1 MFTRLHFEDWRVI
14 CHYLGALVL
23 LMAAAMCI
31 PFFLGLLLGEYDNA
45 AMFLKSIGITTI
57 CGALLAMAKVD
68 KCNMVWHQALVVTG
82 LSWLV
87 LSFFGSLPL
96 WFSGHYATFQDAF
109 FEGVSGI
116 TATGLS
122 LAIDLDHMALS
133 MITWRF
139 VLHLAGGIG
148 VLVIA
153 LALGIFGTGAGAASV
168 YQAEAREGRVMP
180 EVRSMARF
188 IFRVSA
194 TVICVG
200 IIVCAIPLLL
210 GGQEPLRAFFSSLWI
225 TISAFATGGMV
236 GQSMGIMAYHSWPL
250 EVITMCLMFF
260 GIINFTL
267 YGEIWRGRLRNLFK
281 DIEVRTMATWIFAL
295 MLVVAIVIMAGNYFD
310 DFFALVRRA
319 LYLVVSA
326 STNVGF
332 STVYPGQLMYAM
344 GSGVFFLIGVGMIV
358 GGSSSSTTGGI
369 KAFRIGI
376 IAKTIVQTV
385 REALVPDHVRPRTF
399 YYHMGRKLL
408 TPDLASSALTI
419 FLMYIL
425 TFAIGAVVGIL
436 CGYDALPAIF
446 ESISAASNGGLSS
459 GSVSAGMPRF
469 LEGVYIVEMLL
480 GRLEFVAVFAM
491 LLQFFQSLLPIDRTE
506 LIKRKRKEGSR

>member
-1 MFTRLHFEDWRVI
+1 MFTRLHFEDWRII

-23 LMAAAMCI
+23 IMAAAMCV
-31 PFFLGLLLGEYDNA
+31 PFVIALVLGEYSSA
-45 AMFLKSIGITTI
+45 AKFIKAIGITML
-57 CGALLAMAKVD
+57 CGSVLVLAKIERCD
-68 KCNMVWHQALVVTG
+68 MVWHQALVVTG
-82 LSWLV
+82 LSWFV

-96 WFSGHYATFQDAF
+96 WFSGHYASFQDAL

-122 LAIDLDHMALS
+122 LVIDIDHMALS
-133 MITWRF
+133 MVTWRF
-139 VLHLAGGIG
+139 VLHLMGGIG

-153 LALGIFGTGAGAASV
+153 LALGVFGTGAGAASI

-180 EVRSMARF
+180 EIRTMARF
-188 IFRVSA
+188 IGYVSV
-194 TVICVG
+194 TVICAG
-200 IIVCAIPLLL
+200 MIACAIPLLL

-225 TISAFATGGMV
+225 AISAFATGGMT

-250 EVITMCLMFF
+250 EAVTLCLMFF
-260 GIINFTL
+260 GVINFTL
-267 YGEIWRGRLRNLFK
+267 YGQVWKGRLEHFFK
-281 DIEVRTMATWIFAL
+281 DIEVRTLAAWIFAL
-295 MLVVAIVIMAGNYFD
+295 MIVLAIVIMAGSYFD
-310 DFFALVRRA
+310 NFFALVRRV

-326 STNVGF
+326 ATNVGF
-332 STVYPGQLMYAM
+332 STVYSGQLIYAM
-344 GSGVFFLIGVGMIV
+344 GSGAFFMIGVGMII

-376 IAKTIVQTV
+376 ICKTIVQMV
-385 REALVPDHVRPRTF
+385 REALVPDNVRPRTF

-408 TPDLASSALTI
+408 TADLASSALTI

-425 TFAIGAVVGIL
+425 TFAVGSVAGII

-459 GSVSAGMPRF
+459 GIVSTGMPKV
-469 LEGVYIVEMLL
+469 LEAIYIVEMLL

-491 LLQFFQSLLPIDRTE
+491 LLQFFLSLIPLDRTRGA
-506 LIKRKRKEGSR
+506 KKPGRVRS

>member
-1 MFTRLHFEDWRVI
+1 MFTRLHFDDWRVI
-14 CHYLGALVL
+14 CHYLGALIL

-31 PFFLGLLLGEYDNA
+31 PFFLGLALGEYDSA
-45 AMFLKSIGITTI
+45 AMFLKSIGITLV
-57 CGALLAMAKVD
+57 CGSLLVMAQIE
-68 KCNMVWHQALVVTG
+68 KCDMVWHQALVVTG
-82 LSWLV
+82 LSWFV
-87 LSFFGSLPL
+87 LSLFGSLPL
-96 WFSGHYATFQDAF
+96 WFSGHYASFQDAL

-139 VLHLAGGIG
+139 VLHLMGGIG

-153 LALGIFGTGAGAASV
+153 LALGIFGTGAGAASI

-180 EVRSMARF
+180 EIRSMARF

-194 TVICVG
+194 VVIVVG
-200 IIVCAIPLLL
+200 VVACIIPLLV
-210 GGQEPLRAFFSSLWI
+210 GGQAPLRAFFSSLWI

-260 GIINFTL
+260 GVINFTL
-267 YGEIWRGRLRNLFK
+267 YGDIWKGRLRNFFK
-281 DIEVRTMATWIFAL
+281 DIEIHTLAVWIL
-295 MLVVAIVIMAGNYFD
+295 SLVLVLSVVIMAGSYFD
-310 DFFALVRRA
+310 DFFALVRRV
-319 LYLVVSA
+319 LYLAVSA

-344 GSGVFFLIGVGMIV
+344 GSGAFFLIGVGMIV

-425 TFAIGAVVGIL
+425 TFAVGSVVGIL
-436 CGYDALPAIF
+436 LGYDALPAIF

-459 GSVSAGMPRF
+459 GIVSPGMPKL
-469 LEGVYIVEMLL
+469 LEGVYIIEMLL
-480 GRLEFVAVFAM
+480 GRLEFVAMFAM
-491 LLQFFQSLLPIDRTE
+491 LLQFFLSLSIVDKLRGIGRRR
-506 LIKRKRKEGSR
+506 RK

>member
-1 MFTRLHFEDWRVI
+1 MFTRLHFEDWRII

-23 LMAAAMCI
+23 IMAAAMLV
-31 PFFLGLLLGEYDNA
+31 PFLLALALGEYASA
-45 AMFLKSIGITTI
+45 AKFLKALGITMV
-57 CGALLAMAKVD
+57 CGAALLLAKIERCD
-68 KCNMVWHQALVVTG
+68 MVWHQALVVTG

-96 WFSGHYATFQDAF
+96 WFSGHYASFQDAF

-122 LAIDLDHMALS
+122 LAIDIDHMAIS
-133 MITWRF
+133 MVTWRF
-139 VLHLAGGIG
+139 VLHLMGGVG

-153 LALGIFGTGAGAASV
+153 LALGVFGTGAGAASI
-168 YQAEAREGRVMP
+168 YAAEAREGRVMP
-180 EVRSMARF
+180 EIRTMARF
-188 IFRVSA
+188 IGRVTLTIIGA
-194 TVICVG
+194 GVIA
-200 IIVCAIPLLL
+200 CAIPLLL
-210 GGQEPLRAFFSSLWI
+210 GGQEPLRALFSSVWI
-225 TISAFATGGMV
+225 SISVFATGGMTA
-236 GQSMGIMAYHSWPL
+236 QSMGIMAYHSWPL
-250 EVITMCLMFF
+250 EAVTMCFMFF
-260 GIINFTL
+260 GVINFTL
-267 YGEIWRGRLRNLFK
+267 YGEIWKGRLRNFFK
-281 DIEVRTMATWIFAL
+281 DIEVRTFATWIFAL
-295 MLVVAIVIMAGNYFD
+295 TIILAVVVMSGTYFGS
-310 DFFALVRRA
+310 FFALVRRV

-332 STVYPGQLMYAM
+332 STTYSGQLIYAM
-344 GSGVFFLIGVGMIV
+344 GSGAFFMIGIGMII

-408 TPDLASSALTI
+408 TADLASSALTI
-419 FLMYIL
+419 FLMYIA
-425 TFAIGAVVGIL
+425 TFAVGAVAGIM

-459 GSVSAGMPRF
+459 GIVAVGMPKV
-469 LEGVYIVEMLL
+469 LEGIYIVEMLL

-491 LLQFFQSLLPIDRTE
+491 LLQFFLSLVPLDRTPGAKKP
-506 LIKRKRKEGSR
+506 KRGRL